1 MSVAEVQV
9 QASTRTSDDGL
20 PLAHHPES
28 NGDAMTRERWIV
40 AIVALSSFMTVTSGT
55 MANVALPAI
64 GDHFAVDT
72 AAIGWLV
79 TIYLLTFGIAMPFHG
94 RLSDRFGE
102 RRIFVFG
109 LTMFTVASSL
119 TGLAVSFPMLLI
131 CRALQSVGAA
141 AVTSLGIAMVARVVP
156 SERRG
161 RTLGIVTTAVSGGTA
176 LGPTLGGAITQ
187 YGSWR
192 MVFLFSSL
200 LLLVIPFAL
209 RHLPAAQPRPPVAI
223 DWFGGVAVGM
233 AVAGTILGIT
243 SLQRDGGLSTLV
255 LVALGVALTGVAL
268 TVWRQRTHAAPFIE
282 RTLLANR
289 QYLLLCLVGL
299 LTMMGSISAYIV
311 APFLY
316 RDINALSSG
325 QVGLALLPQALAVVI
340 LSRTAGRWSDRVSPF
355 RLIAVGSLIFSATLL
370 VVSTFAIGW
379 SAATFAALTV
389 VLGIGQALV
398 NAPLST
404 ALTRS
409 IPASVFGVGLGI
421 YNMLFF
427 VGTSLGAAIATGLLS
442 SRESASSALLP
453 FYRGSTQFSEYSDAF
468 LPGVF
473 ACLLAAAVV
482 LLAARQPGRSE
493 PVGGSVRGSTARRR

>member
-1 MSVAEVQV
+1 MSVS
-9 QASTRTSDDGL
+9 QARMSDDGL
-20 PLAHHPES
+20 PIEHQTDDGEAT
-28 NGDAMTRERWIV
+28 TRERWIV

-64 GDHFAVDT
+64 GDHFEVDT

-109 LTMFTVASSL
+109 LTVFTIGATL

-187 YGSWR
+187 FGSWR

-209 RHLPAAQPRPPVAI
+209 RHLPSPPERNPVRI

-233 AVAGTILGIT
+233 AVAGVILSIT
-243 SLQRDGGLSTLV
+243 SLQRDGGFSTLV
-255 LVALGVALTGVAL
+255 LVSIGVAVAGVVL
-268 TVWRQRTHAAPFIE
+268 TVLRQRTHPAPFIE
-282 RTLLANR
+282 RTLLINR

-299 LTMMGSISAYIV
+299 LTMMGTISAYII

-316 RDINALSSG
+316 RDVNGLSSG

-340 LSRTAGRWSDRVSPF
+340 LSRTAGRLSDRISPY
-355 RLIAVGSLIFSATLL
+355 RLICIGLLISSATLL
-370 VVSTFAIGW
+370 SFSTLAIGW
-379 SAATFAALTV
+379 SAPAFAALTV
-389 VLGIGQALV
+389 VLGIGQSFV

-409 IPASVFGVGLGI
+409 IPASVFGVGLGV

-427 VGTSLGAAIATGLLS
+427 VGTSLGAAIATGLLT
-442 SRESASSALLP
+442 SRESASSTLLP
-453 FYRGSTQFSEYSDAF
+453 FYRGSVQFSEYSDAF
-468 LPGVF
+468 LPGVI
-473 ACLLAAAVV
+473 ACLLAAGVV
-482 LLAARQPGRSE
+482 LTAARQPQRSE
-493 PVGGSVRGSTARRR
+493 TVGGSVHESAVSPR